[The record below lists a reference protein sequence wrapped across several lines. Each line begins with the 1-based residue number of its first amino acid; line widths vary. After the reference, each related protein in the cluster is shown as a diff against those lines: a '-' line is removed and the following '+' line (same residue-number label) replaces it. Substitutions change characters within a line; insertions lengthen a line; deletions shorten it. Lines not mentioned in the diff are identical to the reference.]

1 MHRSLRML
9 MPAVERYMT
18 REPYFVCSTDKLEQ
32 ASALMRNHRIRHL
45 PVIDDGRLVGLI
57 SDRDLHV
64 VQAVPGSDLAQLEVS
79 RVMAPPNVVWSETPI
94 DEVSSMMADRQSDCV
109 VVKGGH
115 GIEGIFTAT
124 DALQALAELVRRAT
138 V

>member
-1 MHRSLRML
+1 MM

-18 REPYFVCSTDKLEQ
+18 REPFFVCSTDNLEH
-32 ASALMRNHRIRHL
+32 ARVLMRNHLIRHL
-45 PVIDDGRLVGLI
+45 PVIDDGQLVGLI
-57 SDRDLHV
+57 SDRDLQV
-64 VQAVPGSDLAQLEVS
+64 VQAVPGVDLARFEVS
-79 RVMAPPNVVWSETPI
+79 RVMAVPLVVWSETPI
-94 DEVSSMMADRQSDCV
+94 DEVSSLMAERKSYCV

-138 V
+138 A